1 MSILRACSRSSW
13 RPSSRRSGRSYTRVV
28 PEDPPHR
35 EISPRAATQREDLAA
50 LQSNPPAAY
59 HEMALTLSRIHA
71 DCIALLHS
79 FASDCKLPISSIPF
93 LGNEIDI
100 TGSKEGQTGKNE
112 EGEVSIIADKRT
124 QVVAS
129 IERYI
134 EVKGL
139 HDIRVA
145 AAFAASFVAFKSTP
159 DKVSPVVKGL
169 MNGIKDIEQTPTFAY
184 TRKTL
189 QGILSFQA
197 SSTDSGV
204 RNGKFGSKG
213 EKPDA
218 LKADEASKSR
228 LSRRGAC
235 LAFAELSTKFGPRLF
250 SVIPNMWQS
259 MVGGLLSACAS
270 DSPDRSDALIEKQY
284 GQDVIDSLSVLE
296 AVVPALH
303 EDLWPKL
310 VEIYPMVSLAL
321 RSRFAIMR
329 QCAARCFATVCDVM
343 TADAMQYVVETIL
356 PLLGDPLVLSNRQGA
371 TELIY
376 RK

>member
-1 MSILRACSRSSW
+1 MR
-13 RPSSRRSGRSYTRVV
+13 
-28 PEDPPHR
+28 
-35 EISPRAATQREDLAA
+35 TQ
-50 LQSNPPAAY
+50 
-59 HEMALTLSRIHA
+59 
-71 DCIALLHS
+71 
-79 FASDCKLPISSIPF
+79 
-93 LGNEIDI
+93 
-100 TGSKEGQTGKNE
+100 NE
-112 EGEVSIIADKRT
+112 ENIDLQTRSAAA
-124 QVVAS
+124 VAS
-129 IERYI
+129 FIEFCANHNI
-134 EVKGL
+134 
-139 HDIRVA
+139 A
-145 AAFAASFVAFKSTP
+145 QPP
-159 DKVSPVVKGL
+159 DKIVKNL
-169 MNGIKDIEQTPTFAY
+169 CTFLCQDIEQTPTFAY

-204 RNGKFGSKG
+204 RNGKFGSKV

-235 LAFAELSTKFGPRLF
+235 LAFAELSTKFGPRLL

-270 DSPDRSDALIEKQY
+270 GMQIKTNISTTIDVFSDSPDKSDALIEKQY

-310 VEIYPMVSLAL
+310 VEIYPMVALAL